1 MFINAY
7 FYGKFST
14 YTKVDRLDYN
24 KFLYLHSVHF
34 SRSVMSFRIDWL
46 DLADQGTLKSLLQH
60 HSSKA
65 SILQCSTFFMVQFSY
80 QVSW

>member
-65 SILQCSTFFMVQFSY
+65 SILQCSTFFMV
-80 QVSW
+80 